1 MPGHRPMKK
10 EKAKNFKGSML
21 HLLDYI
27 KEYHLRIVF
36 VLILVVC
43 STIISVVGPKIAG
56 GITTKIYEGIVSKV
70 TGGSG
75 IDFDAIFKIVTTM
88 AILYVCSALINYVSN
103 LIMVKTSVD
112 LTYRLRDDVS
122 KKINRLPLKFFDKH
136 SHGEV
141 LSRVT
146 NDVDTIA
153 NNLSNTITQ
162 MLSSVVSVIGVLYM
176 MFSISFKLTIV
187 ALCVL
192 PLTGFCA
199 TFIVKHS
206 QKYFYKQQAAL
217 GEANGLI
224 EEMYSGHLVVKAY
237 NYEDKSI
244 KDFDKINKNLEESA
258 HKSQFYSAI
267 MMPVTGFIGNLIYV
281 AVCLL
286 GGYEAINGR
295 ITVGD
300 IQALIQYVRNLNQ
313 PVSQASQ
320 LLSNIQ
326 SMAAAAE
333 RIFEILDEKE
343 EEPDCINPVS
353 IYDENGN
360 LTIKGNVSFE
370 NVRFGY
376 DPDNI
381 VIKDFSMYVKPG
393 QNVAIVGPTGA
404 GKTTLVKLLMRFYEL
419 NGGTIY
425 VDGHDIKDYTRSDLR
440 SLFGMVLQDTW
451 LYSGSIKDNIK
462 YGKLDATDEEVYEAC
477 KMAHVHHFI
486 KTLDNG
492 YDTQISDETS
502 GISQGQKQLL
512 TIARAFL
519 KDPKILIL
527 DEATSSVDTRTEELI
542 QQAMEKLM
550 ENRTSF
556 VIAHR
561 LSTIK
566 NADIIIVLDKGDVVE
581 VGNHQELLAKKGFYY
596 NLYNSQFEEQL
607 YSSFLYN

>member
-27 KEYHLRIVF
+27 KEYHLRICF

-56 GITTKIYEGIVSKV
+56 GITTKIYEGIVGKV

-141 LSRVT
+141 LSMVT

-512 TIARAFL
+512 TIVRAFL

-581 VGNHQELLAKKGFYY
+581 VGNHKELLEKKGFYY
-596 NLYNSQFEEQL
+596 NLYNSQFEEQ
-607 YSSFLYN
+607 

>member
-27 KEYHLRIVF
+27 KEYHLRICF

-56 GITTKIYEGIVSKV
+56 GITTKIYEGIVGKV

-581 VGNHQELLAKKGFYY
+581 VGNHKQLLEKKGFYY
-596 NLYNSQFEEQL
+596 NLYNSQFEE
-607 YSSFLYN
+607 

>member
-1 MPGHRPMKK
+1 MQKK
-10 EKAKNFKGSML
+10 EKAKNFKGT
-21 HLLDYI
+21 I
-27 KEYHLRIVF
+27 KQLFSYVSDYHLRIVF
-36 VLILVVC
+36 VLILVIA
-43 STIISVVGPKIAG
+43 STIISVVGPKISG
-56 GITTKIYEGIVSKV
+56 QITTAIYEGIVSKY
-70 TGGSG
+70 TGGTG
-75 IDFDAIFKIVTTM
+75 IDFDKIFKIVTTM
-88 AILYVCSALINYVSN
+88 IILYLASALINYISN
-103 LIMVKTSVD
+103 LIMTKTSVE
-112 LTYRLRDDVS
+112 LTYRLRKDISEKLD
-122 KKINRLPLKFFDKH
+122 KLPLKFFDKH
-136 SHGEV
+136 SHGEI

-153 NNLSNTITQ
+153 NNLANTITQ
-162 MLSSVVSVIGVLYM
+162 ILSSVVTVVGVLYM
-176 MFSISFKLTIV
+176 MFSISFKLTII

-192 PLTGFCA
+192 PITALVA
-199 TFIVKHS
+199 SFIVKHS
-206 QKYFYKQQAAL
+206 QKYFYKQQASL

-224 EEMYSGHLVVKAY
+224 EEMYAGHLVVKAY
-237 NYEDKSI
+237 NYEDKSVS
-244 KDFDKINKNLEESA
+244 DFDKINENLQESA
-258 HKSQFYSAI
+258 QKSQFYSAI
-267 MMPVTGFIGNLIYV
+267 MMPATGFIGNVIYV
-281 AVCLL
+281 VVCLV
-286 GGYEAINGR
+286 GGFEAINGR
-295 ITVGD
+295 ITIGD

-313 PVSQASQ
+313 PISQASQ

-333 RIFEILDEKE
+333 RIFEILNEQE
-343 EEPDCINPVS
+343 EEKDVENPVE

-360 LTIKGNVSFE
+360 LKIEGNVTFE

-425 VDGHDIKDYTRSDLR
+425 VDGHDIKEYRRSDLR

-462 YGKLDATDEEVYEAC
+462 YGKTDASDEEVYKAC
-477 KMAHVHHFI
+477 KLAHVDHFI
-486 KTLDNG
+486 KTLEKG
-492 YDTQISDETS
+492 YDTEISDETS

-527 DEATSSVDTRTEELI
+527 DEATSSVDTRTEQLI
-542 QQAMEKLM
+542 QEAMEKLM

-581 VGNHQELLAKKGFYY
+581 VGNHTQLLEKKGFYY
-596 NLYNSQFEEQL
+596 NLYNSQFEE
-607 YSSFLYN
+607 

>member
-27 KEYHLRIVF
+27 KEYHLRICF

-56 GITTKIYEGIVSKV
+56 GITTKIYEGIVGKV

-88 AILYVCSALINYVSN
+88 AILYVCSALINYISN

-141 LSRVT
+141 LSMVT

-512 TIARAFL
+512 TIVRAFL

-581 VGNHQELLAKKGFYY
+581 VGNHKELLEKKGFYY
-596 NLYNSQFEEQL
+596 NLYNSQFEEQ
-607 YSSFLYN
+607 

>member
-581 VGNHQELLAKKGFYY
+581 VGNHKQLLEKKGFYY
-596 NLYNSQFEEQL
+596 NLYNSQFEE
-607 YSSFLYN
+607 

>member
-10 EKAKNFKGSML
+10 EKAKSFKGSML

-162 MLSSVVSVIGVLYM
+162 MLSSVVTVIGVLYM

-192 PLTGFCA
+192 PLTGFA
-199 TFIVKHS
+199 AAFIVKHS

-343 EEPDCINPVS
+343 EEPDCVNPVQ
-353 IYDENGN
+353 IYDEQGN

-381 VIKDFSMYVKPG
+381 VIKDFSMYVRPG

-581 VGNHQELLAKKGFYY
+581 VGNHKQLLEKKGFYY
-596 NLYNSQFEEQL
+596 NLYNSQFEE
-607 YSSFLYN
+607 